1 MSLALEKDI
10 YFYTHT
16 YTHTHSCIWEATL
29 TFTAIR
35 ARAQPV
41 GFVDEIAAGYYFELS

>member
-1 MSLALEKDI
+1 MNSNSTWHKRDI
-10 YFYTHT
+10 DI
-16 YTHTHSCIWEATL
+16 HTHRVTRVRA
-29 TFTAIR
+29 R